1 MVIRR
6 SGANESRYD
15 HGRVTSDSRLIL
27 EPLRP
32 EHAAEMV
39 AVLSDP
45 ALYEFTGGEPPTLDE
60 LRARYERQAV
70 GHSPDGSAE
79 WLNWIVRTTDDG
91 QAVGFVQATVVGGNA
106 DLAWLIGTTWQGRAY
121 ATEAAR
127 EMLAVLAQRG
137 IGHFTA
143 HIRADHQASARVAA
157 NLGLSPTDKVE
168 DGEVVWRLLL
178 DGTGRIEDLEW
189 SR

>member
-1 MVIRR
+1 M
-6 SGANESRYD
+6 E
-15 HGRVTSDSRLIL
+15 RLTL

-45 ALYEFTGGEPPTLDE
+45 ALYEFTGGEPPTLAE
-60 LRARYERQAV
+60 LRERYERQFV
-70 GHSPDGSAE
+70 GHSPDGSEE
-79 WLNWIVRTTDDG
+79 WLNWIVRTVEDG
-91 QAVGFVQATVVGGNA
+91 QAIGFVQATVVDGTA
-106 DLAWLIGTTWQGRAY
+106 DLAWLIGTPWQGRGY

-127 EMLAVLAQRG
+127 EMLALLAQRG
-137 IGHFTA
+137 ISHFTA
-143 HIRADHQASARVAA
+143 HIRADHAASARVAA
-157 NLGLSPTDKVE
+157 NLGLSPTDEVA

-178 DGTGRIEDLEW
+178 DGAGRVEGLER